1 MFHTLK
7 KDIALTTTDEVT
19 LFCCI
24 VGAVIFVALFG
35 E

>member
-7 KDIALTTTDEVT
+7 KDIALTTVDEIT